1 MLLWNIK
8 LTQCKWTNVYEHI
21 FQFLFPSAKCKWII
35 FWTLYVNHTEN
46 GFVLICLYVQ
56 HYPNSSLVFFW
67 NHHFNYFCS
76 VFNWIFDFLLLYLE
90 YCVFKLYFLRNKSI
104 FNCWLIFFYR
114 NFIRMFVFR
123 IAQQLFFRP
132 LLNNEST
139 TRKCYESIHWLCSL
153 FIFWLSDFLY
163 YKLLLSLTAATS
175 YYHLQN
181 GSSFIQSCVACIKF
195 ILFFHQIKIIWES
208 VQKIYFIFYSFS

>member
-1 MLLWNIK
+1 MVLFWFVYMFNI
-8 LTQCKWTNVYEHI
+8 TQIVRSCFSGITTSII
-21 FQFLFPSAKCKWII
+21 FVQFLIEF
-35 FWTLYVNHTEN
+35 
-46 GFVLICLYVQ
+46 
-56 HYPNSSLVFFW
+56 
-67 NHHFNYFCS
+67 
-76 VFNWIFDFLLLYLE
+76 
-90 YCVFKLYFLRNKSI
+90 SI
-104 FNCWLIFFYR
+104 FCYYIWNMAFSNSIFCETNRFSIVDWFFFYR

-181 GSSFIQSCVACIKF
+181 GSSFIRSCVACIKF